1 VAVGKDRGGDAED
14 DTTGD
19 RPATNWDDIY
29 WSLQRE
35 YPGHHRFTGR
45 NFGRCPAYVVEGALK
60 NAQESRLTRL
70 KDENQVVANVGYLM
84 LLSKGVNTI
93 TPDQIN
99 QYEFASQVREAKAAI
114 PKQVATI
121 WLELNKR
128 GCLPPWAIEQV
139 KIDYMTKAA
148 L

>member
-35 YPGHHRFTGR
+35 FSGHRRFTGR
-45 NFGRCPAYVVEGALK
+45 RFAQCPVYIIESALK
-60 NAQESRLTRL
+60 AAQKDRLSRL
-70 KDENQVVANVGYLM
+70 KDENKVIANGIYLL
-84 LLSKGVNTI
+84 LLSKGIKSI
-93 TPDQIN
+93 TRDQIN
-99 QYEFASQVREAKAAI
+99 EYEFIELVKEAKAAI
-114 PKQVATI
+114 PKQVAVI
-121 WLELNKR
+121 WLDLMKR
-128 GCLPPWAIEQV
+128 GCIPSWCSEQV
-139 KIDYMTKAA
+139 NVPVMEKAA